1 MLTFQYHKRL
11 QSFTVRS
18 MYCVSFSIQSNIQ
31 KSEYF
36 SFVGVFLFSCLFVCF
51 SMVLWQKGYKSILC
65 TGKFQYLFQSNL
77 HHKKTFSIRNK
88 KTTLLDCLYQSIIII
103 FKIYY
108 FYLPPVFPV
117 VQHKNR
123 AFLSAMLS
131 RVLFQQKWA

>member
-36 SFVGVFLFSCLFVCF
+36 SFVGVFFVCLFVLVWFCGKKGTKVFSVLANFSTCF
-51 SMVLWQKGYKSILC
+51 RVIYTI
-65 TGKFQYLFQSNL
+65 
-77 HHKKTFSIRNK
+77 KKTFSIRNK

-108 FYLPPVFPV
+108 YLPPVFPV